1 MYSRLLSFRPPFL
14 AFVRGVRR
22 ARVMTM
28 SSAFLE
34 VLLRGALLGQCGHKP
49 TSKTSLEGSV
59 HV

>member
-34 VLLRGALLGQCGHKP
+34 VLFRGALLDQCNH
-49 TSKTSLEGSV
+49 
-59 HV
+59 